1 MSDPLLR
8 AWAWLI
14 ALSTGS
20 TLLAIAVSRGALTGA
35 GVTAG
40 GAAILVLAW
49 AKAEVILARYLG
61 LAAAPF
67 WHRGFRLV
75 LGLYAAGLLGLYLL
89 G

>member
-1 MSDPLLR
+1 MSDPLIR
-8 AWAWLI
+8 AWVWLV
-14 ALSTGS
+14 ALSTAS
-20 TLLAIAVSRGALTGA
+20 TILAILVSHGVLTGA

-40 GAAILVLAW
+40 GAAILALAW